1 MEESME
7 TKKIGIMAFILI
19 VVIGGALS
27 SSHSPF
33 MENLTDKLPITIG
46 YIFLIS
52 LFVERAIEIFLSA
65 WRSEGA
71 DKLDLSIAQA
81 TEELKEAKNQQSK
94 KDITK
99 KLNDLKKN
107 RMNYSAKSRIQA
119 LWIGL
124 IISVLIASVGVRIL
138 GTIVDITNMQAIQ
151 KSLFTGVDILLTSA
165 VLAGGSDAINKLMKI
180 FNSFMI
186 TTNNKIKNN

>member
-1 MEESME
+1 ME
-7 TKKIGIMAFILI
+7 TKTIGIIAFLFI
-19 VVIGGALS
+19 VVIGGIFSA
-27 SSHSPF
+27 SHSAF
-33 MENLTDKLPITIG
+33 LGNFTDKLPITIG

-71 DKLDLSIAQA
+71 DKLDLSITQK
-81 TEELKEAKNQQSK
+81 TEELEEEQNQDSK
-94 KDITK
+94 RNIKQELK
-99 KLNDLKKN
+99 KLKEK

-124 IISVLIASVGVRIL
+124 VISALIASVGIRIL
-138 GTIVDITNMQAIQ
+138 GTIVDITRMPAVQ

-180 FNSFMI
+180 YNSFMT
-186 TTNNKIKNN
+186 TTNNKIKNI